1 MRACGPRSRCLKSLL
16 STPGWRVYLLSKKFK
31 EMLGFFL
38 CFSLSI
44 YFFIKWDITVILQLR
59 RGSKFGRLFER
70 KSDAVEFPFVIW
82 TPTNRIKK
90 RRSSLDDA
98 YRHYPPFVDQ
108 NTTEGTLRSCGVSV
122 TEIFLAVS
130 QKILSTIFVG
140 AWL

>member
-1 MRACGPRSRCLKSLL
+1 MSN
-16 STPGWRVYLLSKKFK
+16 KFK
-31 EMLGFFL
+31 EILGSFLCFFL

-70 KSDAVEFPFVIW
+70 KRDAAEFPFVICNW

-90 RRSSLDDA
+90 RMSSPDDA
-98 YRHYPPFVDQ
+98 YRHHPPFVDQ

-122 TEIFLAVS
+122 TEIFRAKKFFS
-130 QKILSTIFVG
+130 RFRRRFYQPYLSELG
-140 AWL
+140 YELRAK